1 MKPLEDNGV
10 LYKAAEML
18 RADTYGGMAMV
29 SSKGWEWEKA
39 NPVYWSK
46 PSEDGVYFAH
56 RWSGE
61 GCRDVLDLG
70 AGLGRH
76 AIHFAKQGLTVSAM
90 DISEYAVNHMKEW
103 AAREQVKIQAV
114 AGDMTALPYAD
125 ASFDCVF
132 VYHAISH
139 SDTAGVQ
146 KVVREIER
154 VLRPGGQLF
163 TSMCSK
169 ESWEYTRSGFPR
181 LDENTVV
188 CSDNGPEQDVPH
200 FFADVDD
207 ILGLFANF
215 TIEKIRHVDYCYLNG
230 KKQDSKYYYLN
241 GYKAAPQN

>member
-1 MKPLEDNGV
+1 VKALKPLADFDLMYEDLV
-10 LYKAAEML
+10 VPIH
-18 RADTYGGMAMV
+18 TGGMAMV
-29 SSKGWEWEKA
+29 SSKGWEWEKV
-39 NPVYWSK
+39 NQVYWSK
-46 PSEDGVYFAH
+46 PSEDGVYFAD
-56 RWSGE
+56 RWSGQ
-61 GCRDVLDLG
+61 GCQHVLDLG
-70 AGLGRH
+70 AG
-76 AIHFAKQGLTVSAM
+76 
-90 DISEYAVNHMKEW
+90 
-103 AAREQVKIQAV
+103 
-114 AGDMTALPYAD
+114 D

-146 KVVREIER
+146 KVIRQIER

-200 FFADVDD
+200 LFADVDD

-241 GYKAAPQN
+241 GYKSSPQN